1 MASAA
6 NEAVQLT
13 GTAAEMGATIT
24 NEPTH
29 PTMPLSLQTAVP
41 HTASSATFP
50 AAINPGNL
58 GEKVDGVVLMSA
70 CPST

>member
-13 GTAAEMGATIT
+13 GPVAEMGATLT
-24 NEPTH
+24 NESMH
-29 PTMPLSLQTAVP
+29 PTTSLSLQTAVP

-58 GEKVDGVVLMSA
+58 GEKVD
-70 CPST
+70 